1 MKTILS
7 IFAAVSVF
15 ATASA
20 AQADFSADFFDQQQ
34 VYGENVDRDAIR
46 SGQNLHPNGFL
57 SADAE

>member
-15 ATASA
+15 AAASA

-34 VYGENVDRDAIR
+34 TYGEVVDINAADSRTTFD
-46 SGQNLHPNGFL
+46 PNGFV
-57 SADAE
+57 STATD